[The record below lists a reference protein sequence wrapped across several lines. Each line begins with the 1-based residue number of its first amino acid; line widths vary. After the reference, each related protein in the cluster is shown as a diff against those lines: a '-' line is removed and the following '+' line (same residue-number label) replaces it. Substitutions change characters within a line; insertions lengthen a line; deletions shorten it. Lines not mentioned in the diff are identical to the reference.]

1 MNDDARIIFVSLFL
15 DVVRVRCVR
24 FSTDNVCTP
33 FTSVPAAAAAAAAAP
48 VTGRS
53 VKCTRSLK
61 NKLLCTWVGFM
72 FLFQTH

>member
-1 MNDDARIIFVSLFL
+1 MNDDARIIFFSLFL
-15 DVVRVRCVR
+15 ADVRVMYARR
-24 FSTDNVCTP
+24 SLLLTQ
-33 FTSVPAAAAAAAAAP
+33 
-48 VTGRS
+48 S